1 MTGIQC
7 PGRGCLTTIPDDGRG
22 LCQFC
27 SRRLAGP
34 IARTHGLTPVAD
46 VVATIKEEQP
56 TCACGGLS
64 DGEMHEESLLHR
76 RMILIT
82 DGPKARAKAR
92 RDGFRA

>member
-1 MTGIQC
+1 VTGVQC

-27 SRRLAGP
+27 ARRRSRP
-34 IARTHGLTPVAD
+34 TEMTPVAD
-46 VVATIKEEQP
+46 VVATIKKEQP

-92 RDGFRA
+92 RDGFRV